1 MQRVHLAS
9 LGIITL
15 IGAGCTERTGVLEP
29 TPAATISAAA
39 AVPTDVSGHFDAQ
52 VDFATLTLTPRG
64 KTCLL
69 QVKGQLVFSGS
80 IQGTA
85 VGQTTALVFAPC
97 SEVATTPPGTYR
109 DVFKSELVFDGT
121 VNGKRAHANVR
132 YIGGVEPGGHIDAHL
147 VFSNGVAG
155 VLDADAIVAVGGDY
169 SGSLVVK

>member
-1 MQRVHLAS
+1 MQRVHLAP
-9 LGIITL
+9 LGMAML
-15 IGAGCTERTGVLEP
+15 IGAGCTERSGVLDP
-29 TPAATISAAA
+29 TPAATISADASA
-39 AVPTDVSGHFDAQ
+39 PTGVSGHFAAV

-64 KTCLL
+64 NNCLL
-69 QVKGQLVFSGS
+69 QVKGQLDFTGS
-80 IQGTA
+80 IEGSA

-121 VNGKRAHANVR
+121 VNGEPAHANVR

-147 VFSNGVAG
+147 VFSKGVAG
-155 VLDADAIVAVGGDY
+155 VLDADAIVAVGGEY